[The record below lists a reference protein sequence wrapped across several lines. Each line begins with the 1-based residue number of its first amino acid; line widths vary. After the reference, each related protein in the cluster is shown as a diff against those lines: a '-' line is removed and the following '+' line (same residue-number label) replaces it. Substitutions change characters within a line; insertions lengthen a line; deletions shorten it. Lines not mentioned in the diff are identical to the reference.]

1 MKRKP
6 NILVAATLI
15 AVTGIAATAAFSIP
29 VKADDNGVAGALHE
43 LRREGRK
50 LCQSS
55 HFHAGTSAG
64 EASKKS
70 AMAQAIDAW
79 QGFTAFEYGTDWAY
93 YRNASSK
100 KVKCEKGLSGWGCDI
115 EARPC
120 KKR

>member
-1 MKRKP
+1 MALP
-6 NILVAATLI
+6 Q
-15 AVTGIAATAAFSIP
+15 
-29 VKADDNGVAGALHE
+29 ADE

-93 YRNASSK
+93 
-100 KVKCEKGLSGWGCDI
+100 
-115 EARPC
+115 
-120 KKR
+120 